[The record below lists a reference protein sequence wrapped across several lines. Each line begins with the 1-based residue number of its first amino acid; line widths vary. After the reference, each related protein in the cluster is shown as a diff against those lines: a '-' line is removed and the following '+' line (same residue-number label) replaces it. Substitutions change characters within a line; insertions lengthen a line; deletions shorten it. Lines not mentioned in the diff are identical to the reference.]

1 MTESEWE
8 CDDNDAELH
17 PPRLDSPTISRI
29 GVPTTVLSSSQLN
42 ILRFVKVVVHD
53 IMNVIF
59 TFQHA
64 LFDTTSISLL

>member
-29 GVPTTVLSSSQLN
+29 GVPTTVLSSHN
-42 ILRFVKVVVHD
+42 
-53 IMNVIF
+53 
-59 TFQHA
+59 
-64 LFDTTSISLL
+64 